1 MQICTDASKHPS
13 KGSTKSFSAD
23 ALMKQLVKYGEMA
36 QVSPQLLETSWVASR
51 RLLEQPFTV
60 GQLGDANV

>member
-1 MQICTDASKHPS
+1 
-13 KGSTKSFSAD
+13 
-23 ALMKQLVKYGEMA
+23 MKQLVKYGEMA